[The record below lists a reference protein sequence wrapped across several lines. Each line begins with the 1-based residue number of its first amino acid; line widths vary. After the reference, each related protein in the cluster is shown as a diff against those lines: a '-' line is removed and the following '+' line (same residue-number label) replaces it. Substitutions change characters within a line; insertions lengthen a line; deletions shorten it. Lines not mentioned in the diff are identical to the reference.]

1 VLFPSFNF
9 DFVLDLGSATFS
21 PIVLLQCY
29 VCFKI
34 SLLLTPVFCS
44 GEARVPLAISFS
56 PFARVIYPCRFC
68 SAGLIL
74 RFSVLDPGPE

>member
-1 VLFPSFNF
+1 MLFPSFNF
-9 DFVLDLGSATFS
+9 DFVLDLGQPLPARLFF
-21 PIVLLQCY
+21 
-29 VCFKI
+29 FKI

-56 PFARVIYPCRFC
+56 LFARVIYPCRFC